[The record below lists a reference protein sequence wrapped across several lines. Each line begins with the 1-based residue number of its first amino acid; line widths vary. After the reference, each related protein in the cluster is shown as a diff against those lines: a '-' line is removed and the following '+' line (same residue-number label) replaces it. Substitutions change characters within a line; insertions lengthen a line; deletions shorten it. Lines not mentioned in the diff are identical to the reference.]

1 MPLRTLAADFWCSTL
16 AMWARLAAIMTENEA
31 QEVLG
36 STPLVQ
42 VTVAAMNDIKRMR
55 VACLDADI
63 PAMVARPEEGCGS
76 S

>member
-1 MPLRTLAADFWCSTL
+1 
-16 AMWARLAAIMTENEA
+16 MTENEA